1 MPEDDRLLKKSSEK
15 KPTAFRIDNETADK
29 LRLLCKD
36 FANQDVA
43 FNALMAAYEREML
56 ATTQSQYADD
66 MRKFEQYQQCL
77 SAKFTD
83 MLKALATAD
92 ERAQTEVKQLLE
104 SKDAVILDLQG
115 QIEDAKRSRETYESM
130 FDRVSK
136 EKKEFEERLEK
147 EQLEN
152 QGLRAEMKEKE
163 AQMNASLQDKIQL
176 NEILTKS
183 VAEKQQE
190 LDKRAKYPEMIEEK
204 DAQIKALSE
213 QVRELEDKAKDAEY
227 AHRLELLEKDKQAEA
242 AKAVIRQEQEEKMN
256 TLREKYEAEL
266 EKLREKNEAA
276 QSRIQELMVGNK

>member
-1 MPEDDRLLKKSSEK
+1 MPEDDKLQKKTEK

-115 QIEDAKRSRETYESM
+115 QIEDARRSRETYEGM
-130 FDRVSK
+130 FDRAVK
-136 EKKEFEERLEK
+136 EKKELEEKLGK

-163 AQMNASLQDKIQL
+163 ARMNASLQDKIQL

-190 LDKRAKYPEMIEEK
+190 LDKRAKYPELIEEK

-213 QVRELEDKAKDAEY
+213 QVWGLEDKAKDAEY

-242 AKAVIRQEQEEKMN
+242 AKAEIRQEQEEKMN
-256 TLREKYEAEL
+256 MLREKYEAEL
-266 EKLREKNEAA
+266 EKLRQKNEAA
-276 QSRIQELMVGNK
+276 QDRIQELMVGNK

>member
-1 MPEDDRLLKKSSEK
+1 MTEYDKSQKKAGEK

-29 LRLLCKD
+29 LRLICKD
-36 FANQDVA
+36 FPNQDVA

-56 ATTQSQYADD
+56 VTTQSQYAEDI
-66 MRKFEQYQQCL
+66 RKFEQYQQCL

-83 MLKALATAD
+83 ILKALTTAD
-92 ERAQTEVKQLLE
+92 ERAQIEVQQLLD
-104 SKDAVILDLQG
+104 SKDAVIQDLQK
-115 QIEDAKRSRETYESM
+115 QIEDARHSREAYESM
-130 FDRVSK
+130 FDRATK
-136 EKKEFEERLEK
+136 EKKELEEKLEK

-176 NEILTKS
+176 NDILTKS

-204 DAQIKALSE
+204 EAQIKALAD
-213 QVRELEDKAKDAEY
+213 QVRELEDSVKESEY

-242 AKAVIRQEQEEKMN
+242 KRAELRQKHEDRMN
-256 TLREKYEAEL
+256 ALREKYEAEL

-276 QSRIQELMVGNK
+276 QSRIQELMAGK

>member
-1 MPEDDRLLKKSSEK
+1 MTEYDKSQKKTGEK

-36 FANQDVA
+36 FPNQDVA

-56 ATTQSQYADD
+56 ITTQSQYAEDI
-66 MRKFEQYQQCL
+66 RKFEQYQQCL

-83 MLKALATAD
+83 ILKALTTAD
-92 ERAQTEVKQLLE
+92 ERAQIEVQQLLD
-104 SKDAVILDLQG
+104 SKDAVIQDLQKR
-115 QIEDAKRSRETYESM
+115 IEDARRSREAYESM
-130 FDRVSK
+130 FDRATK
-136 EKKEFEERLEK
+136 EKKELEEKLEK

-176 NEILTKS
+176 NDILTKS

-204 DAQIKALSE
+204 ETQIKALADR
-213 QVRELEDKAKDAEY
+213 VRELEDSVKESEY

-242 AKAVIRQEQEEKMN
+242 ERAELRQKHEDRMN
-256 TLREKYEAEL
+256 ALREKYEAEL
-266 EKLREKNEAA
+266 EKLREKNETA
-276 QSRIQELMVGNK
+276 QSRIQELMAGK

>member
-1 MPEDDRLLKKSSEK
+1 MPDYDKLQKKTGEK

-36 FANQDVA
+36 FANQDIA
-43 FNALMAAYEREML
+43 LNAMMAAYEREML
-56 ATTQSQYADD
+56 VTTQSQYAEDI
-66 MRKFEQYQQCL
+66 RQFEQYQQCL
-77 SAKFTD
+77 SVKFSD

-92 ERAQTEVKQLLE
+92 ERAQVEVQQLLDSKDTVIQDLQKQL
-104 SKDAVILDLQG
+104 
-115 QIEDAKRSRETYESM
+115 EDARRNRETYESM
-130 FDRVSK
+130 FSSAVK
-136 EKKEFEERLEK
+136 EKKELEERLE
-147 EQLEN
+147 EERLAN

-190 LDKRAKYPEMIEEK
+190 LDKQAKYPKMIEEQEAK
-204 DAQIKALSE
+204 LKALSE
-213 QVRELEDKAKDAEY
+213 QVRVLEDKEKDIEY

-242 AKAVIRQEQEEKMN
+242 AKAEIRQEQEERVNK
-256 TLREKYEAEL
+256 LREKYEADL

-276 QSRIQELMVGNK
+276 QSRIQELMVGK

>member
-1 MPEDDRLLKKSSEK
+1 MSDYDKLQKKTGEK

-36 FANQDVA
+36 FANQDIA
-43 FNALMAAYEREML
+43 LNAMMAAYEREML
-56 ATTQSQYADD
+56 VTTQSQYAEDI
-66 MRKFEQYQQCL
+66 RQFEQYQQCL
-77 SAKFTD
+77 SVKFSD

-92 ERAQTEVKQLLE
+92 ERAQVEVQQLLDSKDTVIQDLQKQL
-104 SKDAVILDLQG
+104 
-115 QIEDAKRSRETYESM
+115 EDARHNRETYESM
-130 FDRVSK
+130 FSSAVK
-136 EKKEFEERLEK
+136 EKKELEERLE
-147 EQLEN
+147 EERLAN

-190 LDKRAKYPEMIEEK
+190 LDKQAKYPKMIEEQEVK
-204 DAQIKALSE
+204 IKTLSE
-213 QVRELEDKAKDAEY
+213 QVRALEDKEKDIEY

-242 AKAVIRQEQEEKMN
+242 ARAEIRQEQEERVNK
-256 TLREKYEAEL
+256 LREKYEADL

-276 QSRIQELMVGNK
+276 QSRIQELMAGK